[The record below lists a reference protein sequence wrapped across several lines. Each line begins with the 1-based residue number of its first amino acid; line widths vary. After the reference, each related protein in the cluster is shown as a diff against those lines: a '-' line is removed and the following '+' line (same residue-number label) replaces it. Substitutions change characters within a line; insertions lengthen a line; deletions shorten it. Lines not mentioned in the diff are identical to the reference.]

1 MQLEASGARIKISK
15 TRIRGTA
22 LVCAELIENGRNFS
36 YQFHSSNNYL
46 NNLLRH
52 KWHFWRIKGHL
63 EKFHRRTYLFQK
75 DAARWKVA
83 IEISSSHFVFKFWRK
98 QRPSEGSRFTWI
110 ELASRIM
117 LITNHRQIS
126 FFLYS
131 QANQFNDIIF
141 LNMILI

>member
-1 MQLEASGARIKISK
+1 MQFGASGARIKISK

-36 YQFHSSNNYL
+36 YQFHSSKSNL
-46 NNLLRH
+46 NNLRRQ

-98 QRPSEGSRFTWI
+98 QRPSERSRFTWI
-110 ELASRIM
+110 ELASRIVVTKNTWTF
-117 LITNHRQIS
+117 IC
-126 FFLYS
+126 FS
-131 QANQFNDIIF
+131 QFTS
-141 LNMILI
+141 